1 VNYRKLRLALVV
13 ACAAIGGASLALNLA
28 YVFIAVFLAMFIA
41 DKYLMRKAV
50 EKGEIV
56 YDERDI
62 YIENMVNNYSFKAFI
77 MILLAM
83 YIIWLIDRSLSLNV
97 VFNIPLFQTAPWY
110 AILMIIVHAI
120 IRSIIRWKHRV

>member
-1 VNYRKLRLALVV
+1 MNYRKLRLALVV

-97 VFNIPLFQTAPWY
+97 VFNIPLFQTAPWF

>member
-1 VNYRKLRLALVV
+1 MLIAT
-13 ACAAIGGASLALNLA
+13 CAVICGFSLALNLA
-28 YVFIAVFLAMFIA
+28 YVFIVVVLAMFIV
-41 DKYLMRKAV
+41 DKYLMKKAI
-50 EKGEIV
+50 ERGEIV

-62 YIENMVNNYSFKAFI
+62 YIENMINNYSFKAFI

-83 YIIWLIDRSLSLNV
+83 YLMWLIDKSLCLNLV
-97 VFNIPLFQTAPWY
+97 YNIPLFQAAPWF

>member
-1 VNYRKLRLALVV
+1 MKYRRKKLILIAT
-13 ACAAIGGASLALNLA
+13 CGAIGGASLTLNLP
-28 YVFIAVFLAMFIA
+28 YVFIAVVLAMFAI

-62 YIENMVNNYSFKAFI
+62 YIENLVNSYSFRAFI

-83 YIIWLIDRSLSLNV
+83 YFAWFIDKSLNL
-97 VFNIPLFQTAPWY
+97 NIVYNTPLFQAAPWF
-110 AILMIIVHAI
+110 AMLMILIRAIVG
-120 IRSIIRWKHRV
+120 SIIRWKHRV

>member
-97 VFNIPLFQTAPWY
+97 VFNIPLFQTAPWF

>member
-1 VNYRKLRLALVV
+1 MKK
-13 ACAAIGGASLALNLA
+13 AIES
-28 YVFIAVFLAMFIA
+28 
-41 DKYLMRKAV
+41 
-50 EKGEIV
+50 GEIV

-62 YIENMVNNYSFKAFI
+62 YIENMINNYSFKAFI

-83 YIIWLIDRSLSLNV
+83 YFVWLIDRSLSLNLV
-97 VFNIPLFQTAPWY
+97 YNIPLFQAAPWF